1 MIKLEKKKAQLRA
14 QMAAKKQQ
22 REIKDAKMRQWDN
35 AAMARTKREIQKLLD
50 KKKARE
56 EEAKLK
62 KREAL
67 MQKIKEE

>member
-1 MIKLEKKKAQLRA
+1 
-14 QMAAKKQQ
+14 MAAKKQQ
-22 REIKDAKMRQWDN
+22 REIKHAKMRKWDN
-35 AAMARTKREIQKLLD
+35 AAMARTQREIQKLLD

>member
-22 REIKDAKMRQWDN
+22 REIKHAKMRQWDN